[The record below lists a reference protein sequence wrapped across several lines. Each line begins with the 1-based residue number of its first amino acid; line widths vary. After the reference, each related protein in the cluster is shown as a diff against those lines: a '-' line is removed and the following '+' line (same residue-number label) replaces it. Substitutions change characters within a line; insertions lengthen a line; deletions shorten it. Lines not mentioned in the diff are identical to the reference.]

1 MASDVSG
8 SDKERLEA
16 EAKVDNDRAIKM
28 LENGELKG
36 KTTVILILGSTG
48 AGKTNVTNLLANR
61 TVPVGST
68 LEPGTEISRASLET
82 INGKKF
88 LFIDTPGFGHVK
100 MSNEKVRQAIYTL
113 LGHFTRWI
121 GGIHGVLYLQD
132 IRADR
137 ENPGMKESFEFLD
150 ELTQIIRPPI
160 SFITTKWDTVA
171 MKEFNKLIAREEELK
186 EYWRKKFQVGDR
198 DVFHCEASCF
208 DDFEYM
214 EPKRQE
220 LIGRIFERYSQAKLV
235 PLDMPFWEWTKLD
248 KAKYVGSIP
257 FIVVGTVL
265 EEVSKG
271 IGRAEIR
278 FEFHIG

>member
-1 MASDVSG
+1 
-8 SDKERLEA
+8 
-16 EAKVDNDRAIKM
+16 
-28 LENGELKG
+28 
-36 KTTVILILGSTG
+36 
-48 AGKTNVTNLLANR
+48 
-61 TVPVGST
+61 
-68 LEPGTEISRASLET
+68 
-82 INGKKF
+82 
-88 LFIDTPGFGHVK
+88 